1 MPDLNVRTLWR
12 LVRHAVVFE
21 IRLYRSL
28 FRWITRRPH
37 IPGPDLEPFGY
48 ARDVTPVMWLWI
60 FASAAEIPL
69 VHVLIPWDTVRITL
83 LVLGVWGVVWM
94 VGMLASLR
102 VYPHLLSESAIRV
115 RYGASVDIPIPW
127 EAIATIVPQRRDL
140 PSTVWTLQPREIENG
155 TDLQVGVSGQV
166 NVHAVLHEPMTV
178 TTHKGDQV
186 IAAISFRADDPRD
199 LVARARQ
206 HLAPAGAER
215 RTRDSA

>member
-21 IRLYRSL
+21 LRLYRSL
-28 FRWITRRPH
+28 FRWISRRPH
-37 IPGPDLEPFGY
+37 IPADLEPFGY

-69 VHVLIPWDTVRITL
+69 AHVLIPWESVRIAL
-83 LVLGVWGVVWM
+83 LVVGFWGVLWM
-94 VGMLASLR
+94 VGLLASLR
-102 VYPHLLSESAIRV
+102 VYPHLLGDSAIRV

-127 EAIATIVPQRRDL
+127 AAIATIVPQRRDL

-166 NVHAVLHEPMTV
+166 NVHAVLREPLTV
-178 TTHKGDQV
+178 RTPKGEQV
-186 IAAISFRADDPRD
+186 IAAISFLADDPRD

-206 HLAPAGAER
+206 HLAPADAER
-215 RTRDSA
+215 RSRGSA